1 MRLSAIYIYLSI
13 ISFSFPGV
21 VFSQSEPI
29 DIAKGVADKIIEE
42 ATFDFVDKSTGNIFV
57 NIHALP
63 FSPKINLS
71 SKYNDWKY
79 WNGVIHLAMLELENN
94 TGENKYGDYVRKTYD
109 FILNEETLKHFKG
122 QYNASLSGRINK
134 KNSEEFAALKGNTN
148 HVPFQQLFRLDRLDD
163 CGAMGAGLIEVYR
176 NNANPMFEK
185 MIHRFGD
192 YIKNEEFRLDEK
204 TLARIWPRKY
214 TIWADDLYMSVP
226 FMIRYATVMN
236 DKSMLEDAVQQALD
250 YYKYLIHPELGIS
263 YHCYYSDMSENGTAC
278 WGRANGWFLLAYVD
292 LLSMLP
298 EAHPNRNLLI
308 HNLQQYVKGISRYQS
323 SSGAWHQ
330 LLDKSDS
337 YLEMSCTAMFTYGIA
352 KAVNKGWVH
361 KDYADVAEE
370 GWKSIVNNMTE
381 DYDIK
386 DICVGT
392 GIRPSITYYYNR
404 PAKMNE
410 PHGLG
415 ALILAGIEIT
425 KMEKYKLNRPKLMR
439 KSR

>member
-1 MRLSAIYIYLSI
+1 MRLSAVYIYFSI
-13 ISFSFPGV
+13 ILFSFSV
-21 VFSQSEPI
+21 DVISQSAPI

-42 ATFDFVDKSTGNIFV
+42 AAFDFVDKSTGNIYGD
-57 NIHALP
+57 IHVIP
-63 FSPKINLS
+63 FSPNIILS

-79 WNGVIHLAMLELENN
+79 WNGVTHLAMLELENS

-109 FILNEETLKHFKG
+109 FILNEETLKHFER
-122 QYNASLSGRINK
+122 QYTASLSGQIDGQT
-134 KNSEEFAALKGNTN
+134 SEEFAALKGNTN

-163 CGAMGAGLIEVYR
+163 CGAMGAGLIEVYSE
-176 NNANPMFEK
+176 NTNPMFEK

-226 FMIRYATVMN
+226 FMIRYASVMKDN
-236 DKSMLEDAVQQALD
+236 SMLEDAVQQALD
-250 YYKYLIHPELGIS
+250 YYEYLMHPELNIS
-263 YHCYYSDMSENGTAC
+263 YHCYYSDTDENGTAC
-278 WGRANGWFLLAYVD
+278 WGRANGWFLLAYTD

-298 EAHPNRNLLI
+298 EDHPKREKLI
-308 HNLQQYVKGISRYQS
+308 KNLQQYIKGISRYQS
-323 SSGAWHQ
+323 HTGAWHQ

-352 KAVNKGWVH
+352 KAVNQGWVH
-361 KDYADVAEE
+361 SDYADVAEQ
-370 GWKSIVNNMTE
+370 GWESILQNMTE
-381 DYDIK
+381 EYDIN

-392 GIRPSITYYYNR
+392 GIRPSIVYYYNR

-425 KMEKYKLNRPKLMR
+425 KMEEYKLNRPKLMR
-439 KSR
+439 KTK